1 MVVRLVHPTH
11 IKKILS
17 CVVASLIRITGT
29 MLWALGLILIQW
41 QNNKKSLAEKEMAHQ
56 VEVA

>member
-1 MVVRLVHPTH
+1 MVVLLVHATH

-41 QNNKKSLAEKEMAHQ
+41 QNNKKKFS
-56 VEVA
+56 